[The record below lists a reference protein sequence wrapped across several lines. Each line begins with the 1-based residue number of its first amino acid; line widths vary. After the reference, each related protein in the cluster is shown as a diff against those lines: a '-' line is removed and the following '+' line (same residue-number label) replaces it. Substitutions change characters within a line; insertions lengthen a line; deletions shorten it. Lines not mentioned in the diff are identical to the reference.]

1 MNIFNTSPE
10 EVIKIILQFKEEQ
23 ERVGKK
29 TNDYSG
35 KNVTKIFRATI
46 FAIRNHTVSD
56 KPPGWSYDEVENL
69 DWLKDLL
76 NKPTD
81 ILDNF

>member
-23 ERVGKK
+23 GRVRKK

-35 KNVTKIFRATI
+35 LQAAFANELYVDDRVLRIKHNKN
-46 FAIRNHTVSD
+46 
-56 KPPGWSYDEVENL
+56 
-69 DWLKDLL
+69 
-76 NKPTD
+76 
-81 ILDNF
+81 

>member
-23 ERVGKK
+23 GRVGKK

-35 KNVTKIFRATI
+35 LQAAFANELYVDGGVVKTRPTTK
-46 FAIRNHTVSD
+46 D
-56 KPPGWSYDEVENL
+56 GKE
-69 DWLKDLL
+69 
-76 NKPTD
+76 
-81 ILDNF
+81 

>member
-23 ERVGKK
+23 GRLRKK

-35 KNVTKIFRATI
+35 LQAA
-46 FAIRNHTVSD
+46 FANELYVDGGVVRTRT
-56 KPPGWSYDEVENL
+56 
-69 DWLKDLL
+69 L
-76 NKPTD
+76 NKKTK
-81 ILDNF
+81 

>member
-23 ERVGKK
+23 GRLGKK

-35 KNVTKIFRATI
+35 LQAAFANELYVDGGVVKTRPTTK
-46 FAIRNHTVSD
+46 
-56 KPPGWSYDEVENL
+56 
-69 DWLKDLL
+69 
-76 NKPTD
+76 D
-81 ILDNF
+81 IKE

>member
-23 ERVGKK
+23 GRLGKK

-35 KNVTKIFRATI
+35 LQTA
-46 FAIRNHTVSD
+46 FAN
-56 KPPGWSYDEVENL
+56 EL
-69 DWLKDLL
+69 
-76 NKPTD
+76 
-81 ILDNF
+81 